1 MNGLMR
7 SCRADPLGSTQNE
20 RIPIRLAHVKLGLVS
35 HCVVGTR
42 FYQGGDKQD
51 GWNDRRHCANM
62 VPSGPHFQII
72 ARSII
77 AVGFRFSE
85 HHKLAH
91 RAVGKL
97 FFHQKPRSLFGDER
111 LIRFGT
117 ATLINLV

>member
-51 GWNDRRHCANM
+51 GCRSTPLREHGSKRPTLSDNPTLNHRCRIPIQRTPQARP
-62 VPSGPHFQII
+62 PSRWETFLSP
-72 ARSII
+72 
-77 AVGFRFSE
+77 E
-85 HHKLAH
+85 
-91 RAVGKL
+91 
-97 FFHQKPRSLFGDER
+97 
-111 LIRFGT
+111 T
-117 ATLINLV
+117 AEPVW